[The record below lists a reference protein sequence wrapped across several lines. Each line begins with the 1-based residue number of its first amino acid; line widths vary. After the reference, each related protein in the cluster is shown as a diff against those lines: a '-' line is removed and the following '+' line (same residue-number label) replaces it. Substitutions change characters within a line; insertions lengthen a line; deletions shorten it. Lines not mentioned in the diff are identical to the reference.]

1 MAELDLT
8 RWSDGIGAAD
18 PDARDAARAR
28 QDMLAKPTGAL
39 GRLEEVS
46 VWLAGVTGRCPP
58 PPIRTPALAI
68 FAGDH
73 GVAAAAGTSAYPS
86 EVTAQ
91 MVATLAAGGA
101 AATVLARSLGVRVR
115 VVDVSVDV
123 DWPASGLA
131 VPGEVTAR
139 RVRRGSGPID
149 RADAMSRA
157 ESAAALRLGADV
169 ADELVDD
176 GADLLIAGD
185 MGIGNTTPAA
195 ALVGL
200 LAEVEPAQ
208 VVGRGTGIDDLA
220 WMRKTAAVRDAMRRA
235 RPVRGDPVGL
245 LATCAGPDLAAITG
259 FLLQAAVRRT
269 PVLLDGVVACACA
282 LVAHRIAFRSS
293 QWWLAAHRST
303 EPAATAAL
311 SRLGLVPLLDLGMR
325 LGEGSGALLALPLVT
340 AAGDLLRE
348 MATFDSAGV
357 ADRPGSGLGRRD
369 GLDRRDGLG

>member
-357 ADRPGSGLGRRD
+357 ADRPGA